1 MKKLFFLTSLIMM
14 TMAANSQ
21 VYLDP
26 QAPVEERVKDA
37 LSRMTTHEK
46 IKVLHAQSKFTSAG
60 VPRLGIR
67 QLNMDD
73 GPHGVREELEWNTWN
88 PANWTNDAIVAF
100 PSLTCLAA
108 TWNRDMSRLYGHSVS
123 EEFAFRGKDIMLGP
137 GVNIA
142 RTPMNGRAFEYM
154 GEDPLLAGEMV
165 VPYIQAAQANGVAC
179 CLKHFVLNDQE
190 TDRFGVNVNVSER
203 AMREIYLS
211 PFERAVKKA
220 HVWSIMGSYNYWQNV
235 HCCQNDLLLNG
246 ILKKEWQWDG
256 ALVSDWGGTTDTRE
270 AALGGL
276 DIEMGTYTDGKTR
289 ESEFGYD
296 DYYLGNKFEK
306 LINSGEIPMSVLDEK
321 VSRVLRIIFRTA
333 MNPNKIIGNQCSEAH
348 YDACRQ
354 IGEEGIVLLK
364 NKAQP
369 RQRGGEQKYTLPL
382 DLSKYKNIL
391 IVGENA
397 TRSLTKGG
405 GSSELK
411 TLRDIS
417 PLDGLRSQFSTL
429 NSQLSIDYAQGYSS
443 GRALY
448 DKVDKFN
455 TEENARLKAEAL
467 DKAKSAD
474 LIIFIGGFNKNH
486 RQDCENGDRENYDLS
501 FGQNELISE
510 LADIASSNKEKKSD
524 IIVVNFGGN
533 AYAMPWLD
541 KVSALLHCWY
551 LGSESGKALANVLT
565 GLVSPSGKLP
575 ITIAKRYEDY
585 PYVKYGKEAYPGIS
599 GLGNSSFSRL
609 GNSSFS
615 RLGNS
620 SFSGL
625 GNATSPNNQ
634 TTKQPNDHAPNS
646 QVYYKEDV
654 FVGYRGFEKDKTQ
667 PLFPFGFGLSYT
679 SFDYGKPTVTLN
691 GDNIC
696 VSVTI
701 TNTGKRTGKEAV
713 QVYVS
718 APKNKQ
724 IEKPAKELKS
734 FGKTHLLQPGESE
747 TLYIVIPRSELASWD
762 EATHQWLVDSG
773 TYTVMIGAS
782 SADIRGKQKIT
793 L

>member
-1 MKKLFFLTSLIMM
+1 MKKSFFLTSLIMM

-510 LADIASSNKEKKSD
+510 LADIASSNKEKKSS
-524 IIVVNFGGN
+524 IIVVTFGGN
-533 AYAMPWLD
+533 AYSMPWLD

-565 GLVSPSGKLP
+565 GLVNPSGKLP

-585 PYVKYGKEAYPGIS
+585 PYVKYDKEAYPGIS
-599 GLGNSSFSRL
+599 
-609 GNSSFS
+609 
-615 RLGNS
+615 
-620 SFSGL
+620 
-625 GNATSPNNQ
+625 Q
-634 TTKQPNDHAPNS
+634 EKQKGKPNS

-654 FVGYRGFEKDKTQ
+654 FVGYRGFEKNNTQ

-679 SFDYGKPTVTLN
+679 TFDYGKPTVTLN

-701 TNTGKRTGKEAV
+701 TNTGKRTGKETV

-773 TYTVMIGAS
+773 NYTVMIGAS
-782 SADIRGKQKIT
+782 CTDIRGKQKIT